1 MARARWQSY
10 ARRMGRFIY
19 DSAANS
25 VDIEDRTLAHLR
37 IVVMNKLRRSE
48 SFMFD
53 VDVADGSGRRS
64 FWMSPSVPIQFHFF
78 GSRQPR
84 INREWVEELMV
95 APQHRGAGIGRA
107 LMTAA
112 ELWGN
117 ESGAAYV
124 CLATRRAAGFYSAL
138 GYEPS
143 ASYFKR
149 SLPGR

>member
-1 MARARWQSY
+1 MTATALVRSAIAADLDEIWPLASALATSY
-10 ARRMGRFIY
+10 VVTPTAFRSVFERLVDAPGVLLLVAESDRRVVGYLLAQKHHTFH
-19 DSAANS
+19 ANGP
-25 VDIEDRTLAHLR
+25 VL
-37 IVVMNKLRRSE
+37 
-48 SFMFD
+48 
-53 VDVADGSGRRS
+53 
-64 FWMSPSVPIQFHFF
+64 
-78 GSRQPR
+78 
-84 INREWVEELMV
+84 WVEELMV